1 MRIAINR
8 PEKKNALTADMYDAL
23 SEAVEEAERDS
34 GIRVL
39 LLHGKGDAFTAGN
52 DLQDFLQKPWK
63 GQARPPAVRFIHAV
77 AHATKPIVAAVHGLV
92 VGVGTTI
99 LLHCDLVYAAEETRF
114 LMPFVNLG
122 IVPEAAS
129 TVLLPLLIGR
139 QRAAELFMLGT
150 PLTAQ
155 RAYEIGMV
163 NAVLP
168 IDKLLPTASEA
179 VLALAAKPAAALRAT
194 KDLMKR
200 FYCAE
205 VERALREEVETIS
218 ERLDSAE
225 TREALAAFLEK
236 RKPDFSKSVGGVR
249 RLIGFTWLATGMVLD
264 GITGEGLPIGDSL
277 VVGGVASTL

>member
-1 MRIAINR
+1 MSQIEVARDGAVMRIAINR

-23 SEAVEEAERDS
+23 SDAVEEAERDT
-34 GIRVL
+34 GVRVT

-63 GQARPPAVRFIHAV
+63 GQAKPPAVRFIHAV
-77 AHATKPIVAAVHGLV
+77 AHARKPVVAAVHGLV

-99 LLHCDLVYAAEETRF
+99 LLHCDLVYAAEDTRF
-114 LMPFVNLG
+114 MMPFVNLG

-139 QRAAELFMLGT
+139 QRAAELFMLGA

-163 NAVLP
+163 NAVLSA
-168 IDKLLPTASEA
+168 DKLLPTAA
-179 VLALAAKPAAALRAT
+179 QAAQALAAKPAAALRAT

-200 FYCAE
+200 HHQAE
-205 VERALREEVETIS
+205 VDRALREEVEVIS
-218 ERLDSAE
+218 ERLESAE

-236 RKPDFSKSVGGVR
+236 RKPDFSK
-249 RLIGFTWLATGMVLD
+249 M
-264 GITGEGLPIGDSL
+264 
-277 VVGGVASTL
+277 

>member
-1 MRIAINR
+1 MSQIEVERKGAVMQIAINR

-23 SEAVEEAERDS
+23 SDAVEEGEADS

-63 GQARPPAVRFIHAV
+63 GQANPPAVRFIHAV
-77 AHATKPIVAAVHGLV
+77 AQAKKPIVAAVHGLV
-92 VGVGTTI
+92 VGVGSTI
-99 LLHCDLVYAAEETRF
+99 LLHCDLVYAAEDTRF
-114 LMPFVNLG
+114 MMPFINLG

-129 TVLLPLLIGR
+129 TVLLPSLIGR
-139 QRAAELFMLGT
+139 QRASELFMLGA
-150 PLTAQ
+150 PLSAQ

-163 NAVLP
+163 NAVLAA
-168 IDKLLPTASEA
+168 DQLLPTAIEA
-179 VLALAAKPAAALRAT
+179 AQALAAKPAAALRAT

-200 FYCAE
+200 HLRAE
-205 VERALREEVETIS
+205 VNRALHEEVEVIS

-236 RKPDFSKSVGGVR
+236 RKPDFSKQ
-249 RLIGFTWLATGMVLD
+249 
-264 GITGEGLPIGDSL
+264 
-277 VVGGVASTL
+277 

>member
-1 MRIAINR
+1 MSEIEVARNGAVMRIAINR

-23 SEAVEEAERDS
+23 SDAVEEAERDS
-34 GIRVL
+34 GVRVL

-63 GQARPPAVRFIHAV
+63 GKARPPAVRFIHAV
-77 AHATKPIVAAVHGLV
+77 AHAKKPIVAAVHGLV

-114 LMPFVNLG
+114 LVPFVNLG

-139 QRAAELFMLGT
+139 QRAAELFMLAA

-155 RAYEIGMV
+155 RAYETGLV

-168 IDKLLPTASEA
+168 VDKLLPTAAEA
-179 VLALAAKPAAALRAT
+179 ARALAAKPAAALRAT

-200 FYCAE
+200 PYQAE
-205 VERALREEVETIS
+205 VDRALREEVEVIS
-218 ERLDSAE
+218 ERLESAE
-225 TREALAAFLEK
+225 TREALAAFLQK
-236 RKPDFSKSVGGVR
+236 RKPDLSK
-249 RLIGFTWLATGMVLD
+249 L
-264 GITGEGLPIGDSL
+264 
-277 VVGGVASTL
+277 

>member
-1 MRIAINR
+1 MSQIEVARDGAVMRIAINR

-23 SEAVEEAERDS
+23 SEAVEEAERDAD
-34 GIRVL
+34 IRAL

-52 DLQDFLQKPWK
+52 DLQDFMQKPWK

-77 AHATKPIVAAVHGLV
+77 AHASKPIVAAVHGLV

-114 LMPFVNLG
+114 MMPFVNLG

-139 QRAAELFMLGT
+139 QRATELFMVGA
-150 PLTAQ
+150 PLAAQ
-155 RAYEIGMV
+155 RAYEIGLV

-168 IDKLLPTASEA
+168 TDKLLPTAA
-179 VLALAAKPAAALRAT
+179 DAAQTLAAKPAAALRAT

-200 FYCAE
+200 YYQAE
-205 VERALREEVETIS
+205 VDRALREEVEVIS

-236 RKPDFSKSVGGVR
+236 RKPDFSK
-249 RLIGFTWLATGMVLD
+249 M
-264 GITGEGLPIGDSL
+264 
-277 VVGGVASTL
+277 